1 MKSLQTQLKAGGSTV
16 ALVTASF
23 FASVAHAQPAENSVE
38 QVTVTGTSIRGLAP
52 IGSNLITVDQ
62 QQISDV
68 GAVTIS
74 EVLANVP
81 AITGMGNSGRGSNGN
96 GGAGASV
103 YIHQIGASAQN
114 STLVIM
120 DGHRLPVAGSGNG
133 NPVVDPN
140 IIPQNMLER
149 VEVLADGASSVYGSD
164 AVSGVVNFIT
174 RKKFDGIE
182 LHYQIQHEH
191 GAALGQFGS
200 VLAGQSWEKGGF
212 IASYSYSYEDN
223 IKAVS
228 LPRTN
233 PLVQPQLAIAA
244 GLTGTT
250 GGSTSQG
257 NFFCDPA
264 TVQPGGAGPIF
275 LSPQG
280 SASVS
285 NNVVNAPCS
294 NWQYTDYLPSETRQ
308 NAMFKITQ
316 EITNAV
322 TLNAD
327 ALWET
332 RRAVNNISRGT
343 LQATAFGPGA
353 FASTSPNFG
362 QINPFYIN
370 PPGVTA
376 TKQTIRYD
384 FNKLLGPGAW
394 SGFGDD
400 ELVGDASLSWNVD
413 GNWAVDV
420 LVSAGRSD
428 SFVGQNHG
436 VVNQGMVTLD
446 LNGTNQTS
454 GTLPTGATINSTSI
468 PGLQST
474 VNQMPLTAANALDVW
489 NPAATNRTS
498 AATLAALLAPQA
510 NNNLNHG
517 VNSYEQFRA
526 TINGTL
532 FNWDA
537 GAVKVAAGVEQF
549 NSQLYNY
556 ILNPQNAGP
565 SSVSSNFQGFNFG
578 RLVTSEFGEV
588 DIPIIGPSMNIPFLT
603 KFELDASV
611 RHDEYSDVGK
621 TTNPKISF
629 NLDTYDGLRIRGSWS
644 TSFVAVALEHDI
656 SNGQVANASVTSG
669 TPGVLPVALFPAVTQ
684 LGITGC
690 TLASLTCDTGSL
702 QGLNSSGN
710 TQNMKPERGH
720 GWTLGFDY
728 APSFLSGLNVA
739 MTWWHVTYL
748 GGATA
753 ATAQID
759 AFNPLLN
766 NRITLLPPSVTG
778 NGTACAT
785 QAQIAAFIGTAPVN
799 TIIPACVSTFTNTA
813 TDNLINFWAS
823 GIDLTVGYRFDSD
836 YGSFTLEDSLSQQTQ
851 FLQGFGHTPPPA
863 AFRFEVIN
871 TVGLNTTFPNVGT
884 QMRGHV
890 GWALDAFTADIYVN
904 YVGPYTN
911 VSSNATT
918 LIGSTGGI
926 FNGTG
931 GDPVDAWTTVDLH
944 LGYTFDSGFLGNDN
958 VSLTVR
964 NLLNSYPPFFN
975 GTQGQNGGP
984 TFGFDAYTSN
994 PIGRI
999 IEVGFTAKL

>member
-1 MKSLQTQLKAGGSTV
+1 MKSLQTQLKAGGSTL

-23 FASVAHAQPAENSVE
+23 FSSAAHAQSAPAGSPVE
-38 QVTVTGTSIRGLAP
+38 EVTVTGTSIRGLAP
-52 IGSNLITVDQ
+52 VGSNLITVDQ
-62 QQISDV
+62 AQISDV

-191 GAALGQFGS
+191 AAALGQFGS
-200 VLAGQSWEKGGF
+200 ILAGQSWEKGGF
-212 IASYSYSYEDN
+212 IAAYSYSYEGN
-223 IKAVS
+223 IKDIS

-233 PLVQPQLAIAA
+233 PLVQPQLATAA

-264 TVQPGGAGPIF
+264 TVQPGGSGPIF
-275 LSPQG
+275 LNPTG
-280 SASVS
+280 TNSVA
-285 NNVVNAPCS
+285 NAVANAPCS
-294 NWQYTDYLPSETRQ
+294 NWQYADYLPSETRQ
-308 NAMFKITQ
+308 NAMFKVTQ
-316 EITNAV
+316 EITNAI
-322 TLNAD
+322 TLTAD

-332 RRAVNNISRGT
+332 RRAVSHISRGT

-353 FASTSPNFG
+353 PAPTLAG
-362 QINPFYIN
+362 QINPFYTN
-370 PPGVTA
+370 PPGVIA
-376 TKQTIRYD
+376 TKQTVRYD
-384 FNKLLGPGAW
+384 FNQLLGPGAW
-394 SGFGDD
+394 QGFGDD
-400 ELVGDASLSWNVD
+400 ELVGDATLNWNINS
-413 GNWAVDV
+413 NWSMDF

-428 SFVGQNHG
+428 SFVSQSHG
-436 VVNQGMVTLD
+436 TVNQSMATLD

-454 GTLPTGATINSTSI
+454 GTLPSGATLTSTSI
-468 PGLQST
+468 PGLQT
-474 VNQMPLTAANALDVW
+474 TIQQTPLTAANALDVW
-489 NPAATNRTS
+489 NPAATNRTA
-498 AATLAALLAPQA
+498 AATLAALVAPQA

-532 FNWDA
+532 FTWD
-537 GAVKVAAGVEQF
+537 GGPIKVAAGVEQF

-556 ILNPQNAGP
+556 VLNPQNAGP
-565 SSVSSNFQGFNFG
+565 SSVSSNFLAFNFG

-588 DIPIIGPSMNIPFLT
+588 DVPIIGPSMNIPLVS

-611 RHDEYSDVGK
+611 RHDDYSDVGK

-629 NLDTYDGLRIRGSWS
+629 NLDTIDGLRIRGSWS

-669 TPGVLPVALFPAVTQ
+669 TPGVLPVALFPVVTQ
-684 LGITGC
+684 LGIPGC
-690 TLASLTCDTGSL
+690 TAASLTCDTSSL

-710 TQNMKPERGH
+710 TQNLKPERGH

-728 APSFLSGLNVA
+728 APSWLPGLN
-739 MTWWHVTYL
+739 TTFTYWHVTYL

-753 ATAQID
+753 ATTQID

-766 NRITLLPPSVTG
+766 NRITVLAPAVPGTPS
-778 NGTACAT
+778 CAT
-785 QAQIAAFIGTAPVN
+785 PAQIAAFIGTAPVN
-799 TIIPACVSTFTNTA
+799 AIIPGCVSTLTNTA
-813 TDNLINFWAS
+813 TDNLINFWAG

-836 YGSFTLEDSLSQQTQ
+836 FGSFVLEDSLSQQTQ

-871 TVGLNTTFPNVGT
+871 SVGLNTTFPNVGT

-890 GWALDAFTADIYVN
+890 GWALDAFTADVYVN

-911 VSSNATT
+911 VSATATT
-918 LIGSTGGI
+918 LIGSTNGI
-926 FNGTG
+926 YNGTG

-944 LGYTFDSGFLGNDN
+944 LGYEFDSGVLGNDN
-958 VSLTVR
+958 ISLTVR
-964 NLLNSYPPFFN
+964 NLFNTYPPFFN
-975 GTQGQNGGP
+975 GTQGSNG
-984 TFGFDAYTSN
+984 TFGFDSYVSN

-999 IEVGFTAKL
+999 VEVGFTAKL

>member
-1 MKSLQTQLKAGGSTV
+1 MKDLHTQLKAGGSTI
-16 ALVTASF
+16 ALVAASF
-23 FASVAHAQPAENSVE
+23 FAAAAQAQNAPADNSVE
-38 QVTVTGTSIRGLAP
+38 AVTVTGTSIRGLAP
-52 IGSNLITVDQ
+52 VGSNLITVDQ
-62 QQISDV
+62 QAISDV

-140 IIPQNMLER
+140 IVPQTMLER

-174 RKKFDGIE
+174 RKKFDGVE
-182 LHYQIQHEH
+182 LHYQLQHEH
-191 GAALGQFGS
+191 GAALGQYGS
-200 VLAGQSWEKGGF
+200 ILAGESWDKGGF
-212 IASYSYSYEDN
+212 IATYTYSFEDN
-223 IKAVS
+223 IKNTS
-228 LPRTN
+228 IPQTN
-233 PLVQPQLAIAA
+233 PLIQPQRAIAA
-244 GLTGTT
+244 GITGTT
-250 GGSTSQG
+250 GSSTSQG

-264 TVQPGGAGPIF
+264 TLQANGAGNVF

-280 SASVS
+280 TASVT
-285 NNVVNAPCS
+285 NTIANAPCS
-294 NWQYTDYLPSETRQ
+294 QWPYSDYVPSEIRQ
-308 NAMFKITQ
+308 NAMMKVTQ
-316 EITNAV
+316 ELSNSLV
-322 TLNAD
+322 LEAD
-327 ALWET
+327 ALWESRKAT
-332 RRAVNNISRGT
+332 NNISRGT

-353 FASTSPNFG
+353 TGITAG
-362 QINPFYIN
+362 QINPFYTN

-384 FNKLLGPGAW
+384 FNQLLGPGAYQQL
-394 SGFGDD
+394 GDD
-400 ELVGDASLSWNVD
+400 ELVGDATLSWNVND
-413 GNWAVDV
+413 NWNVDV

-428 SFVGQNHG
+428 SYVGQNHG
-436 VVNQGMVTLD
+436 TVNQSMVTLD

-454 GTLPTGATINSTSI
+454 GALPTGATVNSTSI
-468 PGLQST
+468 AGLQT
-474 VNQMPLTAANALDVW
+474 TINQLPLTPANALDVW

-498 AATLAALLAPQA
+498 AATRAALLAPQA
-510 NNNLNHG
+510 NTNLNHG
-517 VNSYEQFRA
+517 VNAYEQFR
-526 TINGTL
+526 INVNGTL
-532 FNWDA
+532 FTWDA
-537 GAVKVAAGVEQF
+537 GPVKVAGGVEQF
-549 NSQLYNY
+549 NSSLYNY

-565 SSVSSNFQGFNFG
+565 SSNSSNFQQFNFG
-578 RLVTSEFGEV
+578 RLVTSEFAEV
-588 DIPIIGPSMNIPFLT
+588 DIPLVGPSMNIPLMS

-611 RHDEYSDVGK
+611 RHDDYSDVGK

-629 NLDTYDGLRIRGSWS
+629 NWDTIDGLRIRGSWS

-669 TPGVLPVALFPAVTQ
+669 TPGVLPVALFPGVTR
-684 LGITGC
+684 LGIAGC
-690 TLASLTCDTGSL
+690 TTASTTCDTSSL

-710 TQNMKPERGH
+710 TFNLKPERGH

-728 APSFLSGLNVA
+728 APSWLPGFNTNL
-739 MTWWHVTYL
+739 TYWHVTYL

-753 ATAQID
+753 ATPQID

-766 NRITLLPPSVTG
+766 NRITVLSPDVTG
-778 NGTACAT
+778 NGTPCAT

-799 TIIPACVSTFTNTA
+799 TIIPGCVSTFTNTA

-823 GIDLTVGYRFDSD
+823 GIDLTVGYRFDTD
-836 YGSFTLEDSLSQQTQ
+836 FGAFAIEDSLSQQTQ
-851 FLQGFGHTPPPA
+851 FLQGFGHTPPPSQY
-863 AFRFEVIN
+863 RFEVIN

-884 QMRGHV
+884 QMRGHL
-890 GWALDAFTADIYVN
+890 GWALDPFTADFYVN

-911 VSSNATT
+911 VSSTATT
-918 LIGSTGGI
+918 AIGSTNGI

-944 LGYTFDSGFLGNDN
+944 LGYTFDTGFMGSDN

-975 GTQGQNGGP
+975 GTQGQNGGS
-984 TFGFDAYTSN
+984 TFGFDAYVSN

-999 IEVGFTAKL
+999 IEVGYTAKF

>member
-1 MKSLQTQLKAGGSTV
+1 MKDLHTQLKAGGSTI
-16 ALVTASF
+16 ALIAASF
-23 FASVAHAQPAENSVE
+23 FAAATAQAQNAPADNSVE
-38 QVTVTGTSIRGLAP
+38 AVTVTGTSIRGLAP
-52 IGSNLITVDQ
+52 VGSNLITVDQ
-62 QQISDV
+62 QAISDV

-140 IIPQNMLER
+140 IIPQTMLER

-174 RKKFDGIE
+174 RKKFDGVE
-182 LHYQIQHEH
+182 LHYQLQHEH
-191 GAALGQFGS
+191 GAAIGQYGS
-200 VLAGQSWEKGGF
+200 ILAGESWDKGGF
-212 IASYSYSYEDN
+212 IATYTYSFEDN
-223 IKAVS
+223 IKNTS
-228 LPRTN
+228 IPQTN
-233 PLVQPQLAIAA
+233 PLIQPQRAIAA
-244 GLTGTT
+244 GITGTT
-250 GGSTSQG
+250 GSSTSQG

-264 TVQPGGAGPIF
+264 TVQPNGSGNIY

-280 SASVS
+280 TTNVANSVANAS
-285 NNVVNAPCS
+285 CS
-294 NWQYTDYLPSETRQ
+294 QWPYSDYVPSETRQ
-308 NAMFKITQ
+308 NAMMKVTQ
-316 EITNAV
+316 ELSDSLV
-322 TLNAD
+322 LEAD

-332 RRAVNNISRGT
+332 RRATNSISRGT

-353 FASTSPNFG
+353 TGITAG

-370 PPGVTA
+370 PPGITA

-384 FNKLLGPGAW
+384 FDQLLGPGAYQQL
-394 SGFGDD
+394 GDD
-400 ELVGDASLSWNVD
+400 ELVGDATLSWNVD
-413 GNWAVDV
+413 GNWNVDL

-436 VVNQGMVTLD
+436 TVNQGMATLD

-454 GTLPTGATINSTSI
+454 GTLPTGTAASTSI
-468 PGLQST
+468 PGLQT
-474 VNQMPLTAANALDVW
+474 TINQVPLTAANALDVW

-498 AATLAALLAPQA
+498 AAALAALVAPQA
-510 NNNLNHG
+510 SNNLNHG
-517 VNSYEQFRA
+517 VNSYEQFRLNV
-526 TINGTL
+526 NGTL
-532 FNWDA
+532 FTWA
-537 GAVKVAAGVEQF
+537 GGPVKVAGGVEQF

-556 ILNPQNAGP
+556 VLNPQNAGP
-565 SSVSSNFQGFNFG
+565 SSVSSNFLQFNFG

-588 DIPIIGPSMNIPFLT
+588 DIPLVSPSMNIPLVS

-611 RHDEYSDVGK
+611 RHDDYSDVGK
-621 TTNPKISF
+621 TTNPKVSF
-629 NLDTYDGLRIRGSWS
+629 NWDTIDGLRIRGSWS

-669 TPGVLPVALFPAVTQ
+669 TPGVLPVALFPGVTR
-684 LGITGC
+684 LGIAGC
-690 TLASLTCDTGSL
+690 TTASLTCDTSSL

-710 TQNMKPERGH
+710 TKNLTPERGH

-728 APSFLSGLNVA
+728 TPSWLPGFVTNL
-739 MTWWHVTYL
+739 TYWHVTYL

-753 ATAQID
+753 ATPQID
-759 AFNPLLN
+759 AFNPALN
-766 NRITLLPPSVTG
+766 NRITVLSPDVTG

-785 QAQIAAFIGTAPVN
+785 PAQIAAFIGTAPVN

-823 GIDLTVGYRFDSD
+823 GIDLTVGYRFDTD
-836 YGSFTLEDSLSQQTQ
+836 FGAFTIEDSLSQQTQ
-851 FLQGFGHTPPPA
+851 FLQGFGHNPPPS
-863 AFRFEVIN
+863 AFRFEAIN
-871 TVGLNTTFPNVGT
+871 SVGLNTTFPNVGT
-884 QMRGHV
+884 QMRGHL
-890 GWALDAFTADIYVN
+890 GWAMDPFTADFYVN

-911 VSSNATT
+911 VSSSATT
-918 LIGSTGGI
+918 LIGSTNGI
-926 FNGTG
+926 FNGSG

-944 LGYTFDSGFLGNDN
+944 LGYTFDTGFMGSDN

-975 GTQGQNGGP
+975 GTAGQNGGS
-984 TFGFDAYTSN
+984 TFGFDAYVSN

-999 IEVGFTAKL
+999 IEVGYTAKF

>member
-1 MKSLQTQLKAGGSTV
+1 MNRLQIQLKAGGSTI
-16 ALVTASF
+16 ALVTAAF
-23 FASVAHAQPAENSVE
+23 FAPAAYAQNGPAAPVE
-38 QVTVTGTSIRGLAP
+38 EVTVTGTSIRGLAP

-62 QQISDV
+62 QQITDV
-68 GAVTIS
+68 GAVTMS

-182 LHYQIQHEH
+182 LRYQIQDEH
-191 GAALGQFGS
+191 ASALGQFGS

-223 IKAVS
+223 LKAS
-228 LPRTN
+228 SIPQTN
-233 PLVQPQLAIAA
+233 PLIQPQRAIAA
-244 GLTGTT
+244 GITGTT

-264 TVQPGGAGPIF
+264 TVQPGGAGNIY

-280 SASVS
+280 TTNVANSVA
-285 NNVVNAPCS
+285 NAPCS
-294 NWQYTDYLPSETRQ
+294 NWQYADYLPSETRQ
-308 NAMFKITQ
+308 NAMIKVTQ
-316 EITNAV
+316 EITSAL

-327 ALWET
+327 AMWET
-332 RRAVNNISRGT
+332 RRAVSRVSRGT

-353 FASTSPNFG
+353 FAANSPNFG

-370 PPGVTA
+370 PPGVAA

-384 FNKLLGPGAW
+384 FDQLLGPGAS

-400 ELVGDASLSWNVD
+400 ELVGDATLNWNID
-413 GNWAVDV
+413 GNWNVEF

-428 SFVGQNHG
+428 SFVGQTRG
-436 VVNQGMVTLD
+436 VVNQSMATLD

-454 GTLPTGATINSTSI
+454 GTLPSGANLNSTSI
-468 PGLQST
+468 PGLQT
-474 VNQMPLTAANALDVW
+474 TINQLPLTAANALDVW

-498 AATLAALLAPQA
+498 AATLAALVAPQA

-517 VNSYEQFRA
+517 VNAYEQFRVN
-526 TINGTL
+526 INGTL
-532 FNWDA
+532 FTWD
-537 GAVKVAAGVEQF
+537 GGPVKVAGGVEQF
-549 NSQLYNY
+549 NSSLYNY

-565 SSVSSNFQGFNFG
+565 SSNSSNFQQFNFG
-578 RLVTSEFGEV
+578 RLVTSEFAEV
-588 DIPIIGPSMNIPFLT
+588 AVPIIGPGMNIPLVT

-611 RHDEYSDVGK
+611 RHDDYSDVGK

-629 NLDTYDGLRIRGSWS
+629 NWDTIDGLRIRGSWS

-656 SNGQVANASVTSG
+656 SNGQVANASVTTG
-669 TPGVLPVALFPAVTQ
+669 TPGVLPVAQFPGVTQ
-684 LGITGC
+684 LGIAGC
-690 TLASLTCDTGSL
+690 TAASVTCDTSSL

-728 APSFLSGLNVA
+728 APSFLPGLSTNF
-739 MTWWHVTYL
+739 TYWHVTYL

-753 ATAQID
+753 ATPQID

-766 NRITLLPPSVTG
+766 NRITVLSPNVTG
-778 NGTACAT
+778 NGTPCAT
-785 QAQIAAFIGTAPVN
+785 QAQITAFIGTAPVN
-799 TIIPACVSTFTNTA
+799 TIIPGCVSTFTNTA

-836 YGSFTLEDSLSQQTQ
+836 FGSFTVEDSLSQQTQ
-851 FLQGFGHTPPPA
+851 FLQGFGHTPPPSA
-863 AFRFEVIN
+863 YRFEVIN

-884 QMRGHV
+884 QMRGHL
-890 GWALDAFTADIYVN
+890 GWALDEFTADFYVD
-904 YVGPYTN
+904 YVGAYTN
-911 VSSNATT
+911 VSSTATT

-926 FNGTG
+926 YNGTG
-931 GDPVDAWTTVDLH
+931 GDPVAAWTTVDLH
-944 LGYTFDSGFLGNDN
+944 LGYTFDSGFLGNDT
-958 VSLTVR
+958 VALTVR
-964 NLLNSYPPFFN
+964 NMFNDYPPFFN
-975 GTQGQNGGP
+975 GTQGSNG
-984 TFGFDAYTSN
+984 TFGFDAYVSN
-994 PIGRI
+994 PIGRVI
-999 IEVGFTAKL
+999 GLNFTAKL